1 MTQADPYDAYDD
13 GLGAIGMAATSG
25 MGRHARDYTGQMF
38 ASSPA
43 YPPQQQAQ
51 GSLGS
56 RGIQEPRPQH
66 LVNQNTSSLLASP
79 ISTTSPIDNARNQI
93 IGQPMMIPSGSGYG
107 STNAATGGYADDLL
121 DVNGSSNRPPSYS
134 AGDYA
139 VQNTAVPEKSSY
151 I

>member
-25 MGRHARDYTGQMF
+25 MGRHARDYTGQTF
-38 ASSPA
+38 ASSSS

-51 GSLGS
+51 DSSGS
-56 RGIQEPRPQH
+56 RGIQEPRPRH
-66 LVNQNTSSLLASP
+66 LVNQNNSSLLASP
-79 ISTTSPIDNARNQI
+79 VSTTSPIDHTRNEI
-93 IGQPMMIPSGSGYG
+93 IGQPMMIPSGSGFG
-107 STNAATGGYADDLL
+107 STNAAAGGYADDLL

-151 I
+151 S

>member
-25 MGRHARDYTGQMF
+25 MGRHARDYTGQIF

-51 GSLGS
+51 GPLGS